1 MKRVFLLLVFCCV
14 LFVPVIVSAATVQPA
29 PAGTVRVYRDSLCST
44 GPQTTFGPGEYPSL
58 VNHPQHD
65 ESGSLIP
72 NSSWN
77 DQISCLTI
85 GEGISKVIVYEHINY
100 KGKSLTL
107 TRTKQNPLGV
117 WSFGRGDWWNDRISS
132 FKIIK

>member
-14 LFVPVIVSAATVQPA
+14 LFVPVIVSADNVQPA
-29 PAGTVRVYRDSLCST
+29 PAGTVRIYRDYLCST
-44 GPQTTFGPGEYPSL
+44 GPQTTFGSGEYPSL

-65 ESGSLIP
+65 ESGSPIP

-85 GEGISKVIVYEHINY
+85 GEGIREITVYEHINF
-100 KGKSLTL
+100 KGKKLTL
-107 TRTKQNPLGV
+107 KRTKENPLGV
-117 WSFGRGDWWNDRISS
+117 WSFSQTWWNDRISS
-132 FKIIK
+132 MKIFK